1 MSSSLLLSTAMLQFL
16 AAYTVITITPGPIW
30 LATGSLASL
39 HGFGKTIPLLAGV
52 GAGTAALA
60 VLVALGAVH
69 VAESLSM
76 PAVKIAGA
84 TVLGWMALRIARTAP
99 PAVGEAAHKRQTGLF
114 AGGFLVSFLSPE
126 AATFF
131 AVAFIGL
138 MLPIQNSSEV
148 LMVAAV
154 VAIFDIVWYGVLAIV
169 LSRPVVR
176 AAAMR
181 RHRAICRV
189 AGAVLAILALV
200 SALSAFPP
208 TCVATL
214 GYAVGQEVCAGC
226 TTGNCH

>member
-1 MSSSLLLSTAMLQFL
+1 M
-16 AAYTVITITPGPIW
+16 ITITPGPIG

-39 HGFGKTIPLLAGV
+39 HGFGRTIPLLAGIGV
-52 GAGTAALA
+52 GTAVLA
-60 VLVALGAVH
+60 TLVAFGTIHLAQ
-69 VAESLSM
+69 SLSM

-84 TVLGWMALRIARTAP
+84 TVLGGMALRIARTAP
-99 PAVGEAAHKRQTGLF
+99 PATGEAPHKRQTELF
-114 AGGFLVSFLSPE
+114 AGGFLISFLSPE

-131 AVAFIGL
+131 AVAFLGL

-154 VAIFDIVWYGVLAIV
+154 VAIFDIGWYGFLAIV

-181 RHRAICRV
+181 RHRAISRA

-200 SALSAFPP
+200 WALSAFPS
-208 TCVATL
+208 T
-214 GYAVGQEVCAGC
+214 
-226 TTGNCH
+226 